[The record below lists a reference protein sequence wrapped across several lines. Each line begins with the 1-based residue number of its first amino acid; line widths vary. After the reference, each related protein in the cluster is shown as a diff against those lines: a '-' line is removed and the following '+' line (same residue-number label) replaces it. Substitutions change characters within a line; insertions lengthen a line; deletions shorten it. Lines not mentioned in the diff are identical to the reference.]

1 MSDSIA
7 GRLSGPQHVRRR
19 WLGIGNQYV
28 RRLASLIVLLG
39 IQLGFASSSQ
49 GAGRIFPVQEFEE
62 VKERWLG
69 LETAVE
75 GRRQVYTQDFIKL
88 KKSAIIFKP
97 AVPLPKLERRGGNL
111 RLTGV
116 LEKTETR
123 LIFHVQRVEESP
135 SDLDQYL
142 AREREIK
149 RTDPAQWYALA
160 TWVEGRGQFYDD
172 NVLLDKARECNRRGF
187 DLERRQ
193 LPDGDAQARVDLA
206 SRAANLMVPDGVRQE
221 LIHEAFVIR
230 RKSILDK
237 PEQAAEDQLLAD
249 IARDLSGSTKPS
261 SADDAELRKRYLVD
275 PITVYAATKERD
287 RPTLHRYLWSSL
299 EIARLERQ
307 VAPDFQNGFEIAEK
321 IDERLPEFHAK
332 AEAYRDKVLELR
344 ALNVENM
351 TRSELL
357 KLRQDYRDRQQPRL
371 GEVAVE
377 SWLELKK
384 RRLKPDDVEGV
395 LNLADQYEELLNQP
409 QTKLRLLREAAIL
422 HPESAELGER
432 LTKLGYKRHGNQW
445 ITEAEFRAIPQGR
458 LEQALQE
465 GRVEVGMTAKQVQR
479 SLGVPATT
487 TRFATRGVVNE
498 IWSYQSPGS
507 PQPLMIYFI
516 RRLSATESTVVG
528 VDQLPAQ

>member
-1 MSDSIA
+1 MSDLMT
-7 GRLSGPQHVRRR
+7 GRQHGAQCFGSARARPHGSARVLVCLAVVLSFH
-19 WLGIGNQYV
+19 LGITDT
-28 RRLASLIVLLG
+28 A
-39 IQLGFASSSQ
+39 Q

-62 VKERWLG
+62 VKDRWIG
-69 LETAVE
+69 LETTVE

-88 KKSAIIFKP
+88 KKSSIVFKS
-97 AVPLPKLERRGGNL
+97 AVPLVKLERRGGNL

-116 LEKTETR
+116 LEKTATR
-123 LIFHVQRVEESP
+123 LEFRVQKIEESP
-135 SDLDQYL
+135 GDLDQYL

-160 TWVEGRGQFYDD
+160 SWVEGRGQFYDD
-172 NVLLDKARECNRRGF
+172 SVLLEKARECNRKGF

-193 LPDGDAQARVDLA
+193 LPDGDAQARVALA
-206 SRAANLMVPDGVRQE
+206 GRSASLMVPEGVRQE
-221 LIHEAFVIR
+221 LIHESFVIR
-230 RKSILDK
+230 RKAVLDK
-237 PEQAAEDQLLAD
+237 PEQAAEDQLMAD
-249 IARDLSGSTKPS
+249 IERDLSGSTQPL
-261 SADDAELRKRYLVD
+261 AAEDVELRKKYLVD
-275 PITVYAATKERD
+275 PVTVYAATKERE
-287 RPTLHRYLWSSL
+287 RPILHRLLWSSL

-307 VAPDFQNGFEIAEK
+307 VAPDFHNGFEIAEQ
-321 IDERLPEFHAK
+321 IDERLPEFHAR
-332 AEAYRDKVLELR
+332 AEMYRDKVLELR
-344 ALNVENM
+344 AQSVENM
-351 TRSELL
+351 TRSDVL

-371 GEVAVE
+371 GEDAVE
-377 SWLELKK
+377 AWLQLKK

-422 HPESAELGER
+422 NPESAELVER
-432 LTKLGYKRHGNQW
+432 LTKLGYRRHENNW
-445 ITEAEFRAIPQGR
+445 IPEAEFRAIPQGR

-498 IWSYQSPGS
+498 IWSYPSPGS
-507 PQPLMIYFI
+507 AQPLMIYFI

-528 VDQLPAQ
+528 VDQLPSQ